1 MTGSTYYT
9 ACLHDRNWVSGGT
22 TYTPRSPL
30 NIFAFSRQPNSGVI
44 RNISSSPYSSGLR
57 LRPLPAFTASSCSLH
72 RAERQRTGRLPTRTV
87 SWPDMFSQ
95 IARIND
101 HLYLSGLQA
110 LNPERLRQYGI
121 TQVIT
126 AMIDPPPASLLSAV
140 TSHIQISVEDAET
153 SNLRIY
159 FDSVG
164 ERIAMEKKRGGKT
177 LVHCM
182 AGISRS
188 ASLVLAYLIRHQNM
202 SLADAY
208 DLVRAVRPF
217 IQPNAGFWRQLI
229 SYEELVRGR
238 RSMRI
243 LSDSTSQL
251 TVPSVGWR
259 NEYSSR
265 CYRTPSTYTQEKPGI
280 PSRYAAGAYRGIY
293 EDSLR
298 VSNVNGVY
306 GRY

>member
-1 MTGSTYYT
+1 MTGPTYYT
-9 ACLHDRNWVSGGT
+9 ACLHDRNWVTDGSA
-22 TYTPRSPL
+22 YAPRSPL
-30 NIFAFSRQPNSGVI
+30 NIFTYSRYPNSGVT
-44 RNISSSPYSSGLR
+44 RDTSTSPYKSGLT
-57 LRPLPAFTASSCSLH
+57 LRPLPALSPISCSLH
-72 RAERQRTGRLPTRTV
+72 SAERLRSGRIPTRAI

-110 LNPERLRQYGI
+110 LSPERLRQYGI
-121 TQVIT
+121 TQLIT

-164 ERIAMEKKRGGKT
+164 ERIAMEKKRGGRT

-229 SYEELVRGR
+229 SYEETVRGS

-243 LSDSTSQL
+243 LSDATSQL
-251 TVPSVGWR
+251 TVPAVGLR
-259 NEYSSR
+259 NGYSSR
-265 CYRTPSTYTQEKPGI
+265 YHRSPSTYAYENPRV
-280 PSRYAAGAYRGIY
+280 PSRYAAGAYSGNY
-293 EDSLR
+293 EDNRRFSTIT
-298 VSNVNGVY
+298 GVY

>member
-1 MTGSTYYT
+1 M
-9 ACLHDRNWVSGGT
+9 
-22 TYTPRSPL
+22 
-30 NIFAFSRQPNSGVI
+30 NSSVH
-44 RNISSSPYSSGLR
+44 RAPSSSPYGLT
-57 LRPLPAFTASSCSLH
+57 LRPLPALTTSSSYEL
-72 RAERQRTGRLPTRTV
+72 RQGRGRPPTRTT

-95 IARIND
+95 IARITD

-110 LNPERLRQYGI
+110 LSPERLRQYGI

-126 AMIDPPPASLLSAV
+126 AMIDPPPSSLLSSV
-140 TSHIQISVEDAET
+140 NSHIQISVEDAET

-164 ERIAMEKKRGGKT
+164 ERIAAEKKRGGKT

-208 DLVRAVRPF
+208 DLVRGVRPF

-229 SYEELVRGR
+229 SYEEMVRGT

-243 LSDSTSQL
+243 LSDATSQL
-251 TVPSVGWR
+251 TVPAVGLR
-259 NEYSSR
+259 NGYSSR
-265 CYRTPSTYTQEKPGI
+265 YGRSPSTSTYAHEKPRAS
-280 PSRYAAGAYRGIY
+280 SRYTAGAYSGIY
-293 EDSLR
+293 EENRRLA
-298 VSNVNGVY
+298 GLY